1 MKSVIAFSLHIPQG
15 LISSMYWNKWM
26 MIFFLSVVV
35 LFFPSWKLSY
45 VTHPVGNMY
54 LYYVLVKNSS
64 VTELLQVWDIL
75 VQLGLESSRK
85 NMKILVI
92 S

>member
-1 MKSVIAFSLHIPQG
+1 MKSVIAFKPPYLD
-15 LISSMYWNKWM
+15 
-26 MIFFLSVVV
+26 
-35 LFFPSWKLSY
+35 
-45 VTHPVGNMY
+45 VTNPFSNMY